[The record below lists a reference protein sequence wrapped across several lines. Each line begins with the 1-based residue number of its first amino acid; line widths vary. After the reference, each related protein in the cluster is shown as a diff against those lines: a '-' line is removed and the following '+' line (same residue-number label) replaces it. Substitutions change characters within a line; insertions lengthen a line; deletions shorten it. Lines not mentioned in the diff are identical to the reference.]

1 MRDNITTFRMELDV
15 AAQKVIN
22 QFMLHN
28 ESVEEQIRNAIQK
41 TVENFDFEGEIQ
53 RIATEQL
60 RTALREA
67 MKYSVLENKVRELAG
82 KIYEELIEKEFA
94 YLKSK

>member
-1 MRDNITTFRMELDV
+1 MRDNITTFRIELDV

-28 ESVEEQIRNAIQK
+28 EYVEEQIRNAIQK

-67 MKYSVLENKVRELAG
+67 MKYSALEKKVWEITN
-82 KIYEELIEKEFA
+82 KIYDDLINKELA

>member
-1 MRDNITTFRMELDV
+1 MRDNITTFRIELDV

-28 ESVEEQIRNAIQK
+28 EYVEEQIRNAIQK

-67 MKYSVLENKVRELAG
+67 MKYSALEKKVWEITN
-82 KIYEELIEKEFA
+82 KIYDDLIDKELA